1 MKITLPSRQLFD
13 ERTQKFVYEDEV
25 EIEIEHSLWTISKWE
40 EDYCKP
46 FLTDKTTEE
55 DLLSYIPYMDVKGNM
70 GSNSVIFER
79 IKNDPESLRLITEYI
94 NAPHTATTFSKKTK
108 DNGRGKKE
116 ILTAEV
122 IYYYMIAMEIP
133 FECEHWHL
141 NKLMTLIHVC
151 GIKNDPKKMSKKD
164 TAAHYAAL
172 NKARH
177 GKI

>member
-1 MKITLPSRQLFD
+1 MKITLPRLHMFD
-13 ERTQKFVYEDEV
+13 ERTQSFVDEDEV
-25 EIEIEHSLWTISKWE
+25 EIDIEHSLWTISKWE

-55 DLLSYIPYMDVKGNM
+55 DLLSYIPYMDISGNLDDRAF
-70 GSNSVIFER
+70 NR
-79 IKNDPESLRLITEYI
+79 IKNDEAAMQIIVDYI

-108 DNGRGKKE
+108 DSGRGKKE

-172 NKARH
+172 NKARR
-177 GKI
+177 GKM

>member
-1 MKITLPSRQLFD
+1 MKIIIPGRKLFD
-13 ERTQKFVYEDEV
+13 EEHQIFIDEE
-25 EIEIEHSLWTISKWE
+25 EIEIDIEHSLYTISKWE

-46 FLTDKTTEE
+46 FLSDKIDEK
-55 DLLSYIPYMDVKGNM
+55 DLLSYVPYMDLKGNIKDE
-70 GSNSVIFER
+70 VYER
-79 IKNDPESLRLITEYI
+79 IKKDDNALKLIVNYI
-94 NAPHTATTFSKKTK
+94 NAPHTATTFSKKGESGH
-108 DNGRGKKE
+108 GRGKKE
-116 ILTAEV
+116 VLTAEV

-172 NKARH
+172 NKARR

>member
-1 MKITLPSRQLFD
+1 MFD
-13 ERTQKFVYEDEV
+13 ERNQIFIDEE
-25 EIEIEHSLWTISKWE
+25 EIEIDIEHSLYTISKWE

-46 FLTDKTTEE
+46 FLTDNTTEA
-55 DLLSYIPYMDVKGNM
+55 DLLSYFPYMDIKGNLHKD
-70 GSNSVIFER
+70 SNAYKR
-79 IKNDPESLRLITEYI
+79 IINDPAAMKQVMDYI
-94 NAPHTATTFSKKTK
+94 NAPHTATTFSKKSQQG
-108 DNGRGKKE
+108 NGRGRKE

-164 TAAHYAAL
+164 TAAHYASL
-172 NKARH
+172 NKARR
-177 GKI
+177 GKM

>member
-1 MKITLPSRQLFD
+1 MFD
-13 ERTQKFVYEDEV
+13 ERHQTFVIAEEV

-55 DLLSYIPYMDVKGNM
+55 DLLSYIRYMDVKGNM
-70 GSNSVIFER
+70 DDNVFNR
-79 IKNDPESLRLITEYI
+79 IKNDADAIQKITEYI

-108 DNGRGKKE
+108 DGGRGKKE

-164 TAAHYAAL
+164 TAAHYASL
-172 NKARH
+172 NKARR
-177 GKI
+177 GKM

>member
-1 MKITLPSRQLFD
+1 MKIKLPPLQMFD
-13 ERTQKFVYEDEV
+13 ERHQTFVIAEEV

-55 DLLSYIPYMDVKGNM
+55 DLLSYIRYMDIKGNM
-70 GSNSVIFER
+70 DDNVFNR
-79 IKNDPESLRLITEYI
+79 IKNDAEAIQKITEYI

-108 DNGRGKKE
+108 DGGRGKKE

-164 TAAHYAAL
+164 TAAHYASL
-172 NKARH
+172 NKARR
-177 GKI
+177 GKM

>member
-1 MKITLPSRQLFD
+1 MKIKLPPLQMFD
-13 ERTQKFVYEDEV
+13 ERHQTFVIAEEV

-55 DLLSYIPYMDVKGNM
+55 DLLSYIRYMDIKGNM
-70 GSNSVIFER
+70 DDNVFNR
-79 IKNDPESLRLITEYI
+79 IKNDADAIQKITEYI

-164 TAAHYAAL
+164 TAAHYASL
-172 NKARH
+172 NKARR
-177 GKI
+177 GKM

>member
-1 MKITLPSRQLFD
+1 MFD
-13 ERTQKFVYEDEV
+13 EEHQTFVDEDEV

-40 EDYCKP
+40 EDHCKP
-46 FLTDKTTEE
+46 FLSDNLTEE
-55 DLLSYIPYMDVKGNM
+55 ALLSYIPYMDIKGNLD
-70 GSNSVIFER
+70 NKVFNR
-79 IKNDPESLRLITEYI
+79 IKNDNDALKIIVDFIS
-94 NAPHTATTFSKKTK
+94 APHTATTFSKK
-108 DNGRGKKE
+108 NQQGYGRGKKE
-116 ILTAEV
+116 VLTAEV

-172 NKARH
+172 NKARR
-177 GKI
+177 GKM